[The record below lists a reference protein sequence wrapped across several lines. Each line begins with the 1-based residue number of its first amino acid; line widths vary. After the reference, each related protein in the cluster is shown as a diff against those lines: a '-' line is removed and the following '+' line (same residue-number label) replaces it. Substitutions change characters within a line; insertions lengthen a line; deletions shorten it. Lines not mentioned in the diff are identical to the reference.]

1 MTAAV
6 VAIFLLVYLGML
18 RGGLPFLPLDR
29 SGVALLGAIANIIV
43 VEAAAR
49 RDVAIGWRRHA
60 RTGIPVVLVMLAI
73 TAGWFA
79 LRA

>member
-43 VEAAAR
+43 VEA
-49 RDVAIGWRRHA
+49 